1 MTRASGF
8 WRMSCQD
15 RTLLLEAG
23 VLLSL
28 TELVAHTLP
37 FRRIIRLGRLPQT
50 EVSLSPEPEDTAPVR
65 RVRWAVRTATR
76 HLPWRCQCLAQAL
89 TAHMMLARRGAAST
103 LYIGVRLGEQRGLSS
118 HAWLRCGSIY
128 VTGAPE
134 HQRFRI
140 IATFGGGET

>member
-1 MTRASGF
+1 MTRASRF

-15 RTLLLEAG
+15 RTLLLEAS

-28 TELVAHTLP
+28 AELAAHTLP
-37 FRRIIRLGRLPQT
+37 FHRIIRLARLLRT
-50 EVSLSPEPEDTAPVR
+50 NAVLSPKPVDTAPVR

-89 TAHMMLARRGAAST
+89 TAHTMLARRGAAST

-140 IATFGGGET
+140 IATFGGGKT

>member
-1 MTRASGF
+1 
-8 WRMSCQD
+8 MSCQD

-28 TELVAHTLP
+28 AELAAHTLP
-37 FRRIIRLGRLPQT
+37 FRRIIRLARLLQT
-50 EVSLSPEPEDTAPVR
+50 EAVLSPEPEDTALVR
-65 RVRWAVRTATR
+65 RVRWAVRAATR

-89 TAHMMLARRGAAST
+89 TAHTMLARRGAAST
-103 LYIGVRLGEQRGLSS
+103 LYIGVQLEAQRGLSS

-134 HQRFRI
+134 HQRFHI
-140 IATFGGGET
+140 IATFAGGET